1 MLRPVLALFVILF
14 AAVATADD
22 ASNGERIE
30 SMGLPPVWKPYAGA
44 MLDLDFRDGTDVGG
58 ELLGGVYRDLT
69 NPVIGLGAAGEIYG
83 RVVGGDADGGARL
96 MGVVGPF
103 GLKLGGDVSFTEG
116 DVDFLLSLD
125 VPLRRGGLL
134 GRGGFFRVDYFPGRD
149 HSVNVGLTI
158 PLGQPWM
165 GKTRP
170 SRDNVRLPRA
180 KGPKAPAFQP
190 EPDLIEALDRVRHAA
205 GWIKQFTTPFIDYDA
220 HSDEAAM
227 ELFGEKVAL
236 FEEHLRS
243 RDALYPGGHNFEA
256 EIRVYHRELERAF
269 ALAEGGERGMDAGA
283 RLARH
288 AREAL
293 LEEVILP
300 YNRLLGQRKTR
311 DSLLAFRAAAAER
324 FAAALDTS
332 GGVPAARRDAVTYV
346 FHRLLGYLEE
356 ARKSSKRVW
365 GDSRLVWIPLSY
377 ALRSEDHDTQR
388 ELDAILERVLEKR
401 FLGGNDLHY
410 VWNEQ
415 FQKEAARMVLEA
427 EDYHVLWIH
436 DFRGYNNAGDPD
448 YLGFAHSVDVYLR
461 ALRERVRAYDETGKL
476 PAYFIFLD
484 QIFFEVNG
492 GRLWMELLYDPL
504 RHQVELPAGFSDWE
518 ERIRAAQEE
527 LRAAVAGSS
536 RLQAE
541 AARHG
546 EDWLHNRIRVHVSI
560 TNPSDFSFRSGYL
573 ISGLPV
579 VPDNM
584 LRDHRKIA
592 FYDLTERDSARG
604 EALFTGMGIGEHY
617 GGPTWDDRAL
627 LVRGPAALHAKTA
640 ARELLLSQ
648 GFAEDEIPPQ
658 LRPVH
663 RPPDYAERV
672 AALEEEGWTQLGLQV
687 HNATGYG
694 PKPANLVKAVLYE
707 LMPPGSHMYIPDSLW
722 NSPLWGAMLVGSS
735 LRGCKVFVIAP
746 SWENAPSAGIPQM
759 SRANEVL
766 RRLLVLR
773 KRIRGEIEEAGGM
786 LEIGL
791 YDTDVAVNDAV
802 RLNERLVQTAREISW
817 FREIFPFHPDV
828 WAWVEQRRRALEA
841 RGFEPRTLVQDVEER
856 RPKLHFK
863 SQFFGSPESIET
875 LIPRPEWLPVIR
887 EFSESMLEQ
896 AASGD
901 QYVDVKT
908 ARAAMEEDL
917 EVLGERW
924 WADLSPRERERVI
937 QYLLTGSQNQDY
949 RGKIMD
955 GEVTFVVSHMGAILG
970 YIDFV
975 SLMGQTTWVETAEEM
990 EPLLPTQ
997 SDRWRRIGRFIRNA
1011 L

>member
-1 MLRPVLALFVILF
+1 M
-14 AAVATADD
+14 
-22 ASNGERIE
+22 
-30 SMGLPPVWKPYAGA
+30 
-44 MLDLDFRDGTDVGG
+44 
-58 ELLGGVYRDLT
+58 
-69 NPVIGLGAAGEIYG
+69 
-83 RVVGGDADGGARL
+83 
-96 MGVVGPF
+96 
-103 GLKLGGDVSFTEG
+103 SFTDG
-116 DVDFLLSLD
+116 DVDFLLSVD
-125 VPLRRGGLL
+125 VPLRRGGLF

-180 KGPKAPAFQP
+180 NGSRAPVFEP
-190 EPDLIEALDRVRHAA
+190 EPALAEALARVRHAA
-205 GWIKQFTTPFIDYDA
+205 DWIKIYTTPFIDHDA
-220 HSDEAAM
+220 DSDEAAM
-227 ELFGEKVAL
+227 HLFGEQVTL

-243 RDALYPGGHNFEA
+243 RDALYPRGHSFEA
-256 EIRVYHRELERAF
+256 EIRLYHRELERAF
-269 ALAEGGERGMDAGA
+269 VLAAGGAGRENA
-283 RLARH
+283 GVRLAGH

-293 LEEVILP
+293 LDEVILP

-311 DSLLAFRAAAAER
+311 DSLLGFRGAAVER
-324 FAAALDTS
+324 FTAALDDS
-332 GGVPAARRDAVTYV
+332 GDVPAARRDAVSYV
-346 FHRLLGYLEE
+346 FHRLLGILEDN
-356 ARKSSKRVW
+356 RKRTKKVW

-377 ALRSEDHDTQR
+377 ALRPEDHDTQR
-388 ELDAILERVLEKR
+388 EIDAILERVLEKR

-436 DFRGYNNAGDPD
+436 DFRGYNNAGQPD
-448 YLGFAHSVDVYLR
+448 FLGFAHSVDVYLR
-461 ALRERVRAYDETGKL
+461 ALTDRVRAYDETGRL
-476 PAYFIFLD
+476 PAYFIFVD
-484 QIFFEVNG
+484 QIFWEVNG
-492 GRLWMELLYDPL
+492 GRLWMELLNDPL
-504 RHQVELPAGFSDWE
+504 RHRVKLPAGFGDWE
-518 ERIRAAQEE
+518 KRIRTAQEA
-527 LRAAVAGSS
+527 LRAAVANSA
-536 RLQAE
+536 RLQAG

-546 EDWLHNRIRVHVSI
+546 EDWIYNRIRVHVSV

-592 FYDLTERDSARG
+592 FYDLTESDPARG

-627 LVRGPAALHAKTA
+627 LVRGPAALDAKRA

-648 GFAEDEIPPQ
+648 GFAADEIPRS
-658 LRPVH
+658 LRPIPV
-663 RPPDYAERV
+663 PGDYAQRV
-672 AALEEEGWTQLGLQV
+672 AALEDDGWTQLGLQV

-694 PKPANLVKAVLYE
+694 PKPANLVKAALYE

-722 NSPLWGAMLVGSS
+722 NSPLWAGMLVGSS

-746 SWENAPSAGIPQM
+746 SWANAPSAGIPQM
-759 SRANEVL
+759 SRANEVF

-802 RLNERLVQTAREISW
+802 RSNQRLIQASREIPW

-828 WAWVEQRRRALEA
+828 WAWIEQGGIELEA
-841 RGFEPRTLVQDVEER
+841 RGFQPRTLVQDVEER

-863 SQFFGSPESIET
+863 SQFFGSPESIDS

-887 EFSESMLEQ
+887 EFSESMLAQ
-896 AASGD
+896 IASGE
-901 QYVDVKT
+901 QYVDVK
-908 ARAAMEEDL
+908 AVRAAMEEDL
-917 EVLGERW
+917 HALGERW
-924 WADLSPRERERVI
+924 WGDLSPLEGERVI
-937 QYLLTGSQNQDY
+937 QFLLTGSQNQDY
-949 RGKIMD
+949 RGTIMD
-955 GEVTFVVSHMGAILG
+955 GEVTFVVSHMGAMLG
-970 YIDFV
+970 YLDFV
-975 SLMGQTTWVETAEEM
+975 GLFAHTTWVETIEEM